1 MLSIVLIDGEEF
13 TCIIGAYRNRRGP
26 GTRTMAMLEILQF
39 PDPRLKTIATP
50 VTDIDDKFRQIIKD
64 MFETM
69 YESNGC
75 GLAATQVNIHQR
87 FFVMDVSESHNEP
100 VVVIN
105 PEILSQEGTQEDLHG
120 CLSVAQ
126 GSGIADNI
134 KRAAK
139 LRLRGMDLNGKPFEW
154 DAEGLKAICIQHEID
169 HLNGK
174 LFIDHLSRLKFARIR
189 KKIEK
194 FQRRK

>member
-1 MLSIVLIDGEEF
+1 
-13 TCIIGAYRNRRGP
+13 
-26 GTRTMAMLEILQF
+26 MAILEILQF
-39 PDPRLKTIATP
+39 PDPRLRTVAEP
-50 VTDIDDKFRQIIKD
+50 VAAIDDELRKNIKD

-69 YESNGC
+69 YEANGV
-75 GLAATQVNIHQR
+75 GLASTQVNIHRR
-87 FFVMDVSESHNEP
+87 FFVMDVSESRKEP
-100 VVVIN
+100 LTVIN

-120 CLSVAQ
+120 CLSV
-126 GSGIADNI
+126 GRGGGISDNI

-139 LRLRGMDLNGKPFEW
+139 LTLRGMDLKGKTFEW
-154 DAEGLKAICIQHEID
+154 TVEGLMAICVQHEID

-194 FQRRK
+194 LQRRE